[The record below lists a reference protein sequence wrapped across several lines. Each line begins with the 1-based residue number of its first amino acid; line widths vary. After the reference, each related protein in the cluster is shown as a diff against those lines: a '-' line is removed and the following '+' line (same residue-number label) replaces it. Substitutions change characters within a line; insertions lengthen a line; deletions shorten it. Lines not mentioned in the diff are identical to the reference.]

1 MTERLNVYLNGRM
14 AGTLD
19 WDNALDVFSFRY
31 LPAYLDA
38 DDAIPISRSL
48 PLKDVPFN
56 ALESRTFF
64 ENLLPPE
71 VVRRRLE
78 KILHHD
84 YRNTFAFLKELG
96 GDCAGAISLY
106 PDGIE
111 PGKGE
116 DVLRELTEDEAD
128 DVLTSLPTRPLLQG
142 KVDGYRIS
150 VAGAQDKLV
159 ARLRGGVIHLPLY
172 GAASTHIIKPQMAIC
187 ADAVENECFCQR
199 LARRLGL
206 DAAKA
211 SVLDVKERTYYVSE
225 RYDRKPEG
233 NSVRRILQE
242 DFCQAMGVPSETKY
256 ESDGGASAV
265 RCFLFLRN
273 GGFGFSEMSKF
284 IDALVFNFLIG
295 NADAHAKNFSFLYD
309 GGKAGLSPL
318 YDLLSTAV
326 YPNLSSRMAMSIGGA
341 WEFAEVNLKSFD
353 TFAVKCDVNPKFVR
367 GRIDRMLSTLPTAM
381 KDVAGEL
388 SDGGH
393 HSPVFGQ
400 IIKLAQRHIDQL
412 RLERNKVNEENV
424 D

>member
-1 MTERLNVYLNGRM
+1 MMTERLNVYLNGRM

-31 LPAYLDA
+31 IPTYLDM
-38 DDAIPISRSL
+38 DGAIPISRSL
-48 PLKDVPFN
+48 PLKDVPFG

-106 PDGIE
+106 PDGVE

-128 DVLTSLPTRPLLQG
+128 DVLTSLPSRPLLQG

-159 ARLRGGVIHLPLY
+159 ARLRGGAILLPLY

-187 ADAVENECFCQR
+187 SDAVENECFCQR

-206 DAAKA
+206 DVAKA
-211 SVLDVKERTYYVSE
+211 SILDVKEKPYYVSE
-225 RYDRKPEG
+225 RYDRKPDG
-233 NSVRRILQE
+233 NTVRRLLQE
-242 DFCQAMGVPSETKY
+242 DFCQAMGVSSEEKY
-256 ESDGGASAV
+256 ESDGGPSAV
-265 RCFLFLRN
+265 RCLLFLRN
-273 GGFGFSEMSKF
+273 GGFGFAEMSKF
-284 IDALVFNFLIG
+284 IDAMVFNFLIG

-309 GGKAGLSPL
+309 GEKAVLSPL

-326 YPNLSSRMAMSIGGA
+326 YPNLSSRMAMSIGGV
-341 WEFAEVNLKSFD
+341 WEFAEVSLESFD
-353 TFAVKCDVNPKFVR
+353 AFAVKCDVNPKFVR
-367 GRIDRMLSTLPTAM
+367 GRIDRLLSMLPAVM
-381 KDVAGEL
+381 KDVAEEL

-393 HSPVFGQ
+393 HSPVFGKV
-400 IIKLAQRHIDQL
+400 IELAHRHMDQL
-412 RLERNKVNEENV
+412 RAGM
-424 D
+424 

>member
-1 MTERLNVYLNGRM
+1 
-14 AGTLD
+14 
-19 WDNALDVFSFRY
+19 
-31 LPAYLDA
+31 
-38 DDAIPISRSL
+38 
-48 PLKDVPFN
+48 
-56 ALESRTFF
+56 
-64 ENLLPPE
+64 
-71 VVRRRLE
+71 
-78 KILHHD
+78 
-84 YRNTFAFLKELG
+84 
-96 GDCAGAISLY
+96 
-106 PDGIE
+106 
-111 PGKGE
+111 
-116 DVLRELTEDEAD
+116 
-128 DVLTSLPTRPLLQG
+128 
-142 KVDGYRIS
+142 
-150 VAGAQDKLV
+150 
-159 ARLRGGVIHLPLY
+159 
-172 GAASTHIIKPQMAIC
+172 MAIC

-211 SVLDVKERTYYVSE
+211 SILDVKEKTYYVSE

-233 NSVRRILQE
+233 TSVRRILQE

-256 ESDGGASAV
+256 ESDGGPSAV
-265 RCFLFLRN
+265 RCLLFLRN

-284 IDALVFNFLIG
+284 IDVLVLNFLIG

-393 HSPVFGQ
+393 HSSVFGK
-400 IIKLAQRHIDQL
+400 IIELAQRHIEQL
-412 RLERNKVNEENV
+412 CSESNSP
-424 D
+424 